1 MQCMY
6 RSQVHAAQ
14 QAPMQAVCLLR
25 LLMLSP
31 EALHLHAPLQLQA
44 DTLLCPWLISP
55 SMR

>member
-6 RSQVHAAQ
+6 RSQVHAAEQ
-14 QAPMQAVCLLR
+14 RPMQAGCL

-44 DTLLCPWLISP
+44 DSLPLMAGT
-55 SMR
+55 